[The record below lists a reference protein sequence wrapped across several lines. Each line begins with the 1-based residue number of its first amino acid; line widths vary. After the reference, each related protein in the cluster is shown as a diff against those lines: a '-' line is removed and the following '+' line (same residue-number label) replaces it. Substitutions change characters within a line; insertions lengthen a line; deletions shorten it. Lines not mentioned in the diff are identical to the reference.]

1 MRKNLNACLHPCDAA
16 PVSAVIPA
24 ACEIQRYQ
32 IFCYTW
38 IESCAVY
45 DLTDLIL
52 HSIFMYEKLA
62 RYRIYRAVILV
73 VYIDEMDDVVYLVVI
88 AVSEYHVGETFFVID
103 IDRSYDDIEEKIIVQ
118 VYARRTVSLKAH
130 RSSGLTERFH
140 CGFAVGVA
148 RAYDAQ
154 IRFLRELAV
163 EARLQ
168 VVSEFCS

>member
-52 HSIFMYEKLA
+52 HSIFMYEKLKQVLVEEMSINPDDIKPDA
-62 RYRIYRAVILV
+62 ELINDLGFNSLELADLV
-73 VYIDEMDDVVYLVVI
+73 VLCEEKFDIVFKDADLPGLLTVRDVVDYL
-88 AVSEYHVGETFFVID
+88 
-103 IDRSYDDIEEKIIVQ
+103 
-118 VYARRTVSLKAH
+118 
-130 RSSGLTERFH
+130 
-140 CGFAVGVA
+140 
-148 RAYDAQ
+148 
-154 IRFLRELAV
+154 
-163 EARLQ
+163 EANA
-168 VVSEFCS
+168 